1 MRQTPIY
8 LTTDDYSRLRLLA
21 ASLASRKKTPN
32 LTRLLEELER
42 AVVMDALAVP
52 QSVVRLGSHVTLLDE
67 DNGETESY
75 TLCTP
80 DRSNVENGMI
90 SVLAPIGTAILG
102 YSQGDTIE
110 WQTPGGTR
118 RLKLLRVEQPAAVAT
133 HAAVPAWSPL
143 AR

>member
-8 LTTDDYSRLRLLA
+8 ITTEDYSRLRLLA
-21 ASLASRKKTPN
+21 TALAAQKKTPN
-32 LTRLLEELER
+32 LTLLLEELER
-42 AVVMDALAVP
+42 AVVMDARAIP
-52 QSVVRLGSHVTLLDE
+52 STVVRLGSIVTVLDE
-67 DNGETESY
+67 DNGEKEHY

-80 DRSNVENGMI
+80 ERSNVEKAMI

-118 RLKLLRVEQPAAVAT
+118 RLKLVSVEPPVESHVA
-133 HAAVPAWSPL
+133 AAVPAWSPL
-143 AR
+143 AK